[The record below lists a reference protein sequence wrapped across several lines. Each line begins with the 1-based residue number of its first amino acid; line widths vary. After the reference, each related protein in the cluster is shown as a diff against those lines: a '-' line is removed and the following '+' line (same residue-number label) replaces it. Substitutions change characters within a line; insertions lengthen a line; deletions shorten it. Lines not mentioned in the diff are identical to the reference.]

1 MTLKEKFEAITGRD
15 FDRAVSPVIGVILM
29 VAITVILAAV
39 IGTFV
44 MGMGNNVES
53 NVNAGAQINVNNSSN
68 GGSVTVTW
76 ISKGSASKLSV
87 QVKPKDGTGSAQSKT
102 IKSVGDSKSIAES
115 ALSSGSDNNKVQV
128 IVTAIGEEGKKKTV
142 INNEEH
148 TI

>member
-44 MGMGNNVES
+44 MGMGSNVEN
-53 NVNAGAQINVNNSSN
+53 NVNAGASISVNNSTTD
-68 GGSVTVTW
+68 GGVTVTW
-76 ISKGSASKLSV
+76 VSKGSASKLNVKVKKGSDSASEPLTSV
-87 QVKPKDGTGSAQSKT
+87 GSSVT
-102 IKSVGDSKSIAES
+102 IKENADVELTAS
-115 ALSSGSDNNKVQV
+115 NHNTVQV
-128 IVTAIGEEGKKKTV
+128 IVTAVGENGEKKTV

>member
-44 MGMGNNVES
+44 MGMGSNVES
-53 NVNAGAQINVNNSSN
+53 NVNAGASISVNNSSD
-68 GGSVTVTW
+68 GGSVDVTW
-76 ISKGSASKLSV
+76 VSKGSASKLNV
-87 QVKPKDGTGSAQSKT
+87 TVKKNGA
-102 IKSVGDSKSIAES
+102 AES
-115 ALSSGSDNNKVQV
+115 DVLKNVGESVKINETQGSFSSDTTANNVKV
-128 IVTAIGEEGKKKTV
+128 IVTAVGEDGKKKTV